1 MGTPISIPTRTI
13 KKALTPVPQ
22 TISSRF
28 AVFWKKKDS
37 NIGRYTRVESWLARG
52 GQPAKAGYKMLAH
65 YGFKTIVNLRRSEE
79 HVPKELL
86 DVFRVVHIPV
96 KNHGTPTI
104 EQALQWLALCA
115 DASNHPIFV
124 HCQKGEGRT
133 STFLGLVRIAQ
144 GYPIDEIINEG
155 IYVYDFPESE
165 RDQIAFLRDFSRMVQ
180 CGEVQIPRLMSEPKN
195 SAILTVAAASGG

>member
-1 MGTPISIPTRTI
+1 M
-13 KKALTPVPQ
+13 L
-22 TISSRF
+22 
-28 AVFWKKKDS
+28 WKKKKS
-37 NIGRYTRVESWLARG
+37 NIGRYTRLESWLGRG
-52 GQPAKAGYKMLAH
+52 GQPTKDGYKMLAH

-79 HVPKELL
+79 HVPKELAGTFNL
-86 DVFRVVHIPV
+86 VHIPV
-96 KNHGTPTI
+96 KNHGTPKI
-104 EQALQWLALCA
+104 EQVLQWLELCA
-115 DASNHPIFV
+115 NPANHPIFV

-165 RDQIAFLRDFSRMVQ
+165 HGQIAFLRDFSRMVQ
-180 CGEVQIPRLMSEPKN
+180 CGEVEIPRLMSEAKN